1 MGLRRGRESTSVTS
15 FVRACALV
23 LIVGSTAASSPGQE
37 KKPYQAGTIV
47 DVKPHQTAQA
57 SADAQAKQDET
68 SQYDIS
74 VRVGNRIY
82 VVLYTPPPG
91 QNYPELGIGMDR
103 TVLVD
108 GDTMKVN
115 DLLGRTRTMP
125 ILSSKDAPPKTPNQ

>member
-1 MGLRRGRESTSVTS
+1 ML
-15 FVRACALV
+15 ACALV
-23 LIVGSTAASSPGQE
+23 LIVCLTAASSPGQD
-37 KKPYQAGTIV
+37 KRPYQAGTIV
-47 DVKPHQTAQA
+47 DVKPHQAEQNN
-57 SADAQAKQDET
+57 SDATKANSVEPP
-68 SQYDIS
+68 QYDIS
-74 VRVGNRIY
+74 IKVGNKIY